1 MSEQPNILVQD
12 RAGVRTLSINRP
24 DKLNAVNADT
34 LLQLTAELQR
44 ADADPQVRVVVLTG
58 EGRGFCAGQDLGDV
72 SGQGLS
78 FTEHLHQTFNPLI
91 RTMRNL
97 NKPVISAVNGVAA
110 GAGASLA
117 LAGDI
122 RLWAQ
127 SGVFVEVFSNI
138 ALIPDSGSTWFLPR
152 LVGFNRAFELMALA
166 EKVRAEDG
174 LRLGLCEAV
183 YPDDTFRQDVQ
194 AYAER
199 LAARPANAL
208 ALTKQALNA
217 ALTSSLNEAL
227 NLEADLQQRA
237 GDHWEHL
244 EGVTAFKEKR
254 PANFVNGPSE
264 GAQE

>member
-1 MSEQPNILVQD
+1 MSEQPNILVNDQ
-12 RAGVRTLSINRP
+12 AGVRTLSINRA
-24 DKLNAVNADT
+24 DKLNAVNTAT
-34 LLQLTAELQR
+34 LLELTAELRR
-44 ADADPQVRVVVLTG
+44 ADADSLVRVVVITG

-91 RTMRNL
+91 QTIRGL
-97 NKPVISAVNGVAA
+97 GKPVISAVNGVAA

-117 LAGDI
+117 LAGDL
-122 RLWAQ
+122 RLWAA
-127 SGVFVEVFSNI
+127 STVLVEVFSNI

-152 LVGFNRAFELMALA
+152 LVGFNKAFEMMALA
-166 EKVRAEDG
+166 DKIRADEG

-183 YPDDTFRQDVQ
+183 YPDETFRADVQ

-208 ALTKQALNA
+208 KLTKEALTA
-217 ALTSSLNEAL
+217 AMNSTLDEAL
-227 NLEADLQQRA
+227 NLEAELQQRA

-254 PANFVNGPSE
+254 APDFRKAP
-264 GAQE
+264 

>member
-1 MSEQPNILVQD
+1 MSEQPNILVNDQ
-12 RAGVRTLSINRP
+12 AGVRTLSINRA
-24 DKLNAVNADT
+24 DKLNAVNAAT
-34 LLQLTAELQR
+34 LLELTAELR
-44 ADADPQVRVVVLTG
+44 KADADPNVRVVVLTG

-91 RTMRNL
+91 RTMRGL

-122 RLWAQ
+122 RLWAA
-127 SGVFVEVFSNI
+127 STVFVEVFSNI

-166 EKVRAEDG
+166 DKVKADEG

-183 YPDDTFRQDVQ
+183 YPDETFRTDVQ

-208 ALTKQALNA
+208 KLTKQALNA
-217 ALTSSLNEAL
+217 TMNSTLDEAL
-227 NLEADLQQRA
+227 NLEADLQQLA

-254 PANFVNGPSE
+254 PANFVKQE
-264 GAQE
+264 G

>member
-1 MSEQPNILVQD
+1 MSEQPNILVKDQ
-12 RAGVRTLSINRP
+12 AGVRTLSINRA
-24 DKLNAVNADT
+24 DRLNAVNAAT
-34 LLQLTAELQR
+34 LLELTAELQQ
-44 ADADPQVRVVVLTG
+44 ADADPSVRVVVLTG

-91 RTMRNL
+91 RTMRGL

-122 RLWAQ
+122 RLWAT
-127 SGVFVEVFSNI
+127 STVFVEVFSNI

-166 EKVRAEDG
+166 DKVKADEG

-183 YPDDTFRQDVQ
+183 YPDETFRADVQ

-208 ALTKQALNA
+208 KLTKQALNA
-217 ALTSSLNEAL
+217 GLNGTLDDAL
-227 NLEADLQQRA
+227 NLEADLQQLA

-254 PANFVNGPSE
+254 PANFTKKP
-264 GAQE
+264 